1 MPRSSRRTGPEGGQ
15 AAVLEAARRWGE
27 SEPRVRAVLVKGS
40 LGRGTADALSDV
52 DLVIVSQL
60 GQREGLWQDRKAL
73 AEALGPPLALFKE
86 APWHRP
92 YLAIAVYEG
101 PLKVDLFFEEGEV
114 PPDQWLGEGFL
125 TLLDRG
131 GVESRLRERL
141 AAFQPPSF
149 RAEDLAELD
158 GQAWDWAWWLWV
170 KLARGERWLVYV
182 ELAKFF
188 ETIVVPAYNA
198 LAGEPRAGYYALDRR
213 LSPSLIEEL
222 EAALP
227 RRVTPRALH
236 HSLLALVDLYAR
248 ARARLRRRLTASL
261 SDRLM
266 RQVRRRI
273 RTFPPGGR

>member
-1 MPRSSRRTGPEGGQ
+1 MPRLSRRTGPEGGQ

-73 AEALGPPLALFKE
+73 AEALGPTLALFKE

-248 ARARLRRRLTASL
+248 ARARLRRRLTANL

-273 RTFPPGGR
+273 RTFPPSGR